1 MSIKAKAGRA
11 QPVGQ
16 LFRST
21 GPLGSLLATAD
32 LINRAERHLL
42 AALPAEMAGRVR
54 VGGYQKGRLVLITDR
69 AVWLTWLRFE
79 RERLIAL
86 LRQLPELESITALE
100 FRVRPLR
107 PVYTPRPRVRHL
119 PAEAASH
126 LRDCARDVDNPGLR
140 QSLERLAAHAE
151 GEIGDPAPSGRR

>member
-16 LFRST
+16 LFKAR
-21 GPLGSLLATAD
+21 GPLAALIGTASLID
-32 LINRAERHLL
+32 RAQRHLES
-42 AALPAEMAGRVR
+42 ALPAEMANHVR
-54 VGGYQKGRLVLITDR
+54 VGGYQKGRLMLMTDR

-86 LRQLPELESITALE
+86 LRQLPELESIIALD
-100 FRVRPLR
+100 FKVRPLR

-119 PAEAASH
+119 PEEAASH
-126 LRDCARDVDNPGLR
+126 LRECAREVENPGLR
-140 QSLERLAAHAE
+140 KSLERLAAHA
-151 GEIGDPAPSGRR
+151 GENADFSGQQQ